1 MINEKYDNES
11 QKSLIGIRIYQRGIR
26 RANRIIIADVL
37 KGLGELEDNTVNCCV
52 TSPPYYR
59 LRDYKGIPAVEWPD
73 GWVGQLG
80 HEKTVEEYIAHVVG
94 VFREVSRVLRKDGT
108 VWLNIADSYAG
119 IGNPEFNKNRQSRA
133 NTKTPGKSIPPGL
146 KRKDLC
152 GIPWR
157 VALALQDDG
166 WWLRSDI
173 IWQKTNCM
181 PESVKDRPTRSHEHI
196 FLLTKSA
203 RYWYDAEAIREK
215 GSGRTP
221 GNKTY
226 KYDGV
231 PGHETKQG
239 ILAQS
244 DIPQL
249 TRSARDVW
257 TFPSG
262 NYKGPHFSTFPAE
275 LPKRCILAGCPSKV
289 CAVCGSPWVNE
300 VEKGFTAHDGETKTE
315 YPKGTTSN
323 RLALLRQAARE
334 RGGEYQNARKV
345 LGLRPTCACNAET
358 RPGVVLD
365 PFAGSG
371 TTGMVAKTLGRNYIL
386 IETNSSFETLIEK
399 RLASAQE
406 PRP

>member
-1 MINEKYDNES
+1 M
-11 QKSLIGIRIYQRGIR
+11 
-26 RANRIIIADVL
+26 ANRIIIADVL

-59 LRDYKGIPAVEWPD
+59 QRDYKGIAPVEWPD

-80 HEKTVEEYIAHVVG
+80 HEKTIEEYIAHVVG
-94 VFREVSRVLRKDGT
+94 VFREVRRVLRKGGT
-108 VWLNIADSYAG
+108 AWLNLGDSYAG
-119 IGNPEFNKNRQSRA
+119 NSRAGNKIFGNPEFNKNRPSRA
-133 NTKTPGKSIPPGL
+133 NTKTPGKSIPLGL

-203 RYWYDAEAIREK
+203 RYWYDAEAIRETMSPATAERDRYRFK
-215 GSGRTP
+215 GAFKGQFKGTP
-221 GNKTY
+221 GEERY
-226 KYDGV
+226 QDGK
-231 PGHETKQG
+231 PIEDSKFYNPAG
-239 ILAQS
+239 
-244 DIPQL
+244 
-249 TRSARDVW
+249 RNARDVW

-262 NYKGPHFSTFPAE
+262 NYRGAHFATFPPE
-275 LPKRCILAGCPSKV
+275 LPKRCILAGCPSRV
-289 CAVCGSPWVNE
+289 CEKCGAPWVNE
-300 VEKGFTAHDGETKTE
+300 VEKGELRDAPQRENRSVAAKQFHSSDNIYGEAGTLGKTRDI
-315 YPKGTTSN
+315 KI
-323 RLALLRQAARE
+323 
-334 RGGEYQNARKV
+334 
-345 LGLRPTCACNAET
+345 LGLRPTCSCKAET

-371 TTGMVAKTLGRNYIL
+371 TTGMVAKSLGRNFIL
-386 IETNSSFETLIEK
+386 IEANPAYETLIEK